1 MFRNQFNKTQ
11 KMASQKFKYN
21 INHQISLMPRHISI
35 DSLVKILSNE
45 HGITRDT
52 FYRDRNLTLV
62 DTFSIPSD
70 RMDIYAA
77 LFNCTVDDLKNF
89 TSKKIKPLADRK
101 LSKTQKAVVKAC
113 KMVKGAAKLIA
124 LAFLLSSCASYAGLG
139 KCTTNKY
146 TPIHVRR

>member
-1 MFRNQFNKTQ
+1 
-11 KMASQKFKYN
+11 MAATKFKYN
-21 INHQISLMPRHISI
+21 INHQISLQPRQVSI
-35 DSLVKILSNE
+35 GAIEKILAKE
-45 HGITRDT
+45 HGISRDA
-52 FYRDRNLTLV
+52 FYRDRNLTLA

-113 KMVKGAAKLIA
+113 KMVKGAAKLVA